1 LARFSLVNLSKLMT
15 ATAASS
21 DKNEANGDKDRLPRL
36 GRARLL
42 EPRGQAMIDFG
53 QYDEHKPLDMH
64 NLQFDIAAERLDIE
78 PWILEK
84 IKAPRREF
92 SVNFPLRFDDGG
104 TVLLSG
110 YRVQHNT
117 LRGPAKGGIRYHPQV
132 DLDEVRA
139 LAGWMTWKCAV
150 VDIPF
155 GGGKGGVTCDPATM
169 SQAELERLT
178 RRYIWEISPIIGPE
192 QDIPA
197 PDVNTNPQVMAWIVD
212 TYSVFK
218 GYTCNSV
225 VTGKPL
231 AIGGSAGRLKAT
243 SRGCLYVLEEAAREL
258 GLNLASARAV
268 VQGFGNVGYHA
279 AELLHQMG
287 VKVVAV
293 SDLAGGVY
301 NPAGLDPAAV
311 RAHVQG
317 GGSLPEFEGG
327 EALTNPELLELDCEV
342 LLPAA
347 LEGQITL
354 ANADNI
360 KAKVVVEGANGP
372 TSPQA
377 DEVLFDKGIF
387 VIPDILANAGGV
399 TVSYFE
405 WVQNLQKLFWTE
417 DDVNQQLKRIMAK
430 AFAQVFAIHRR
441 EKVNMR
447 TAAYMLAIG
456 RVAEAK
462 KLRGIFP

>member
-1 LARFSLVNLSKLMT
+1 
-15 ATAASS
+15 
-21 DKNEANGDKDRLPRL
+21 
-36 GRARLL
+36 
-42 EPRGQAMIDFG
+42 MIDFS
-53 QYDEHKPLDMH
+53 QYDETKPLEMH
-64 NLQFDIAAERLDIE
+64 NLQFDIAVEHLEVED
-78 PWILEK
+78 WILDK
-84 IKAPRREF
+84 IKTPRREF
-92 SVNFPLRFDDGG
+92 SVRFPLRFDDGH

-169 SQAELERLT
+169 SSAELERLT

-192 QDIPA
+192 KDIPA

-225 VTGKPL
+225 VTGKPP

-243 SRGCLYVLEEAAREL
+243 SRGCVYVLEEAAREM
-258 GLNLASARAV
+258 GLDLNSARAV

-279 AELLHQMG
+279 AELLHEMG

-293 SDLAGGVY
+293 SDVDGGVF

-311 RAHVQG
+311 QAHVAG
-317 GGSLPEFEGG
+317 GGSLPEYPQG
-327 EALTNPELLELDCEV
+327 EALTNAELLELDCEV
-342 LLPAA
+342 LVPAA
-347 LEGQITL
+347 LEGQINL

-360 KAKVVVEGANGP
+360 KAQVVVEGANGP

-377 DEVLFDKGIF
+377 DQIFYDKGIF
-387 VIPDILANAGGV
+387 VVPDILANAGGV

-417 DDVNQQLKRIMAK
+417 SDVNQQLKHIMAK
-430 AFAQVFAIHRR
+430 AFGEVFAIHQK

-462 KLRGIFP
+462 QLRGVFP